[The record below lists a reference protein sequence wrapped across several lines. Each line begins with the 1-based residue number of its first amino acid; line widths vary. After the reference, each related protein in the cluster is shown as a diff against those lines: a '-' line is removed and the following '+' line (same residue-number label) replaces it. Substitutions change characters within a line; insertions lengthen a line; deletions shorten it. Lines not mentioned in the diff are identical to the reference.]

1 MCAVGPM
8 TATRV
13 TRPERSMS
21 WATRS
26 PKVVLPAAGVA
37 EARKLPCSWSASA
50 AAAERCHAR
59 KGRLAGQA
67 ASRVVF
73 GVVRMVR
80 QAVEGLGSRKTVRSS
95 PVGSG
100 TLPGAVLRNR
110 ANLILAT
117 VAALALADASVVA
130 LALPVLLRELDT
142 TVEGVAAVLGVYV
155 LVMAV
160 ALLPIAALERRRG
173 IAPVR
178 TTGAVLFALASLGCG
193 LSNSLEVLLV
203 FRGLQAVGAA
213 AALLADFVLIDA
225 GDRGRRLWISAA
237 VFGTAAGPA
246 IGGILTQLLS
256 WRWIFFVQIPIALAA
271 AVIAARG
278 ARATHAVPSPP
289 ASRIPVAPAAAL
301 ALVAAAL
308 TAVLFLLVLELV
320 AGFGVEPIA
329 GAAAV
334 SLLPFAAIASSRI
347 PGPPRERTIAGAL
360 LLASG
365 TAALAFLPGSS
376 IAWTLVPQLLA
387 GAGMGLALPA
397 LQGELLPEKTA
408 GDAANVLTVRHAGI
422 VAILLIVAPIVS
434 HQPDPA
440 THEARLRG
448 VALAL
453 DAQLPPQDKIR
464 LAPVLLT
471 GVQSENPRHDLNQA
485 IDEQRSSFSG
495 AERVVYDKMAER
507 ADETF
512 VAAVTDAF
520 NEAFIAAAACALL
533 AVLVLTLFGGE
544 PVVLGRRRVLVTLAA
559 LSLLAIPAYAALHR
573 SVAPKQVTIAD
584 PCKPRKLP
592 STGGITGA
600 LQDTALRQLDKS
612 ACKIGSSREEL
623 VLALADKGEAKTFK
637 EKYGV
642 DPRSAAGLIGL
653 LFG

>member
-1 MCAVGPM
+1 M
-8 TATRV
+8 
-13 TRPERSMS
+13 
-21 WATRS
+21 
-26 PKVVLPAAGVA
+26 
-37 EARKLPCSWSASA
+37 
-50 AAAERCHAR
+50 
-59 KGRLAGQA
+59 
-67 ASRVVF
+67 
-73 GVVRMVR
+73 
-80 QAVEGLGSRKTVRSS
+80 
-95 PVGSG
+95 
-100 TLPGAVLRNR
+100 LRNR
-110 ANLILAT
+110 ANLILAG

-130 LALPVLLRELDT
+130 LALPVLLREFDT
-142 TVEGVAAVLGVYV
+142 TVEGVAAILGIYV
-155 LVMAV
+155 LVMML

-178 TTGAVLFALASLGCG
+178 TSGAILFALASLGCG
-193 LSNSLEVLLV
+193 LSNSLEVMLV
-203 FRGLQAVGAA
+203 FRALQAVGAA

-225 GDRGRRLWISAA
+225 GDRGRKLWIAAA

-256 WRWIFFVQIPIALAA
+256 WRWIFFVQIPVALGAAFIAYRR
-271 AVIAARG
+271 ARE
-278 ARATHAVPSPP
+278 THAIPSPP
-289 ASRIPVAPAAAL
+289 ASRVPVAPAAAL
-301 ALVAAAL
+301 ALVAASL

-365 TAALAFLPGSS
+365 TAALAFLPGAS

-397 LQGELLPEKTA
+397 LQGELLPERTA

-434 HQPDPA
+434 HQLDTA

-448 VALAL
+448 VALVL

-485 IDEQRSSFSG
+485 IDDQRSSFSG
-495 AERVVYDKMAER
+495 ADRVVYDKMAKR

-544 PVVLGRRRVLVTLAA
+544 AVVLGRRRVLVTLAA
-559 LSLLAIPAYAALHR
+559 VSLIAIPAYAALHK
-573 SVAPKQVTIAD
+573 SVAPKPVTIAD

-592 STGGITGA
+592 NTGGITGA
-600 LQDTALRQLDKS
+600 LQDTALRQLDKA

-623 VLALADKGEAKTFK
+623 VLALADKGEARTFK
-637 EKYGV
+637 KEYGV
-642 DPRSAAGLIGL
+642 DPRSAAGLIGI